1 MSSGCPTGMTTPS
14 HFEPVGHIAKAHGL
28 DGLVVF
34 QPELS
39 DTDQLLEI
47 PVFYVSDNRGFM
59 IPHRVEEFLPIDK
72 KGHISF
78 FVKFEHVDERTQAEL
93 LKGKSVYVNTL
104 MNPLNEPDDAF
115 SMEEVIGFTVV
126 DETDAELGTVTGLIS
141 HPGQD
146 VLETELFEG
155 SKTILIPVVEAYV
168 EEIDDES
175 ETVYVHNI
183 QPLME
188 L

>member
-1 MSSGCPTGMTTPS
+1 MTTT
-14 HFEPVGHIAKAHGL
+14 HFEPVGHIAKVHGL
-28 DGLVVF
+28 DGKVVF
-34 QPELS
+34 QPEFS

-72 KGHISF
+72 KGHNSF

-146 VLETELFEG
+146 VLEMEFHNKE